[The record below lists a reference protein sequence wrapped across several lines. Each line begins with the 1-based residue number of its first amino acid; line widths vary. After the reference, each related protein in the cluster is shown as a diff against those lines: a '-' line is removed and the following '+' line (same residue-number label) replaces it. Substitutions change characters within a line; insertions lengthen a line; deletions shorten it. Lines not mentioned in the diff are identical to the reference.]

1 MSRNLWLA
9 GVSGFACL
17 VLALPVHSQTLGR
30 PVIDVGPSLVPPAV
44 EPETPTK
51 APSPTAGMSV
61 GKPSTP
67 ALTPVKPVVK
77 AVLPGLLPIPVVKP
91 TPLTPALRSSGFAD
105 SPAVVIPLEPKLGPM
120 PTPVPSKDPLLV
132 PPTSPKA
139 AEPKDMNVNP
149 KASVEPPA
157 KPTEIEREKGLFD
170 SLHHDDSYGFK
181 SLFDSLHPEG
191 EKGKHWYE
199 KLSIRGY
206 SQFRYGRTLIEDQG
220 LVDPRLLGDRSID
233 GSTEGFSIRRA
244 RLIIFGDVTEHLGLY
259 FQPDFGNIPASGST
273 STFFAQLRDL
283 YGDIYVDKEKEHRFR
298 VGLSK
303 IPFGFENMQSSQN
316 RIPLDRTDSINTG
329 VSPNERDLGVFYYWT
344 PVEKQKLFKDLVD
357 GGLKGSGNYGIFGA
371 GVYSGQG
378 GSQTE
383 QNDTLH
389 AVARLTYPFEL
400 PSGQVVETSLQGY
413 SGKYVIRGA
422 KIRALG
428 EGKSI
433 TPKGTDDTDGFLDQR
448 VAATFV
454 WYPQPFG
461 LQAEWNVG
469 RGPGLNDAQ
478 DEVLVR
484 QVNGGYLM
492 AMYKLDTANYGIF
505 TPYGRYQ
512 RYSGGYRSLPNAPY
526 GTHDQIDVGIEW
538 QIRKEMELVVEYSFV
553 DGVTLNAIDE
563 PGKRSYQNFDGGI
576 LRLQFQ
582 INY

>member
-1 MSRNLWLA
+1 MSRKLWLA
-9 GVSGFACL
+9 GASGFACL
-17 VLALPVHSQTLGR
+17 ALALPVHAQTLGR
-30 PVIDVGPSLVPPAV
+30 PVIDVGPSLVPPTA
-44 EPETPTK
+44 EPA
-51 APSPTAGMSV
+51 APAKVTTGSSV
-61 GKPSTP
+61 GNPSIVAPPPPVQPISKP
-67 ALTPVKPVVK
+67 A
-77 AVLPGLLPIPVVKP
+77 LPGLLPVPIAKTAAP
-91 TPLTPALRSSGFAD
+91 TPPVHTTNFAAD
-105 SPAVVIPLEPKLGPM
+105 APAVVIPTEPKLAPM
-120 PTPVPSKDPLLV
+120 PIPVPMKNPAIA
-132 PPTSPKA
+132 PPAAPK
-139 AEPKDMNVNP
+139 P
-149 KASVEPPA
+149 VEPVDPTTIPKEGVEPST
-157 KPTEIEREKGLFD
+157 KPLSHDGDPRLYD
-170 SLHHDDSYGFK
+170 SLHCDDNYGLK

-191 EKGKHWYE
+191 AKGKHWYE
-199 KLSIRGY
+199 KLSVRGY
-206 SQFRYGRTLIEDQG
+206 TQFRYGRTLIEDQG

-244 RLIIFGDVTEHLGLY
+244 RFILSGDVSEHLSLY
-259 FQPDFGNIPASGST
+259 AQPDFGNIPASGST
-273 STFFAQLRDL
+273 STFFGQLRDL
-283 YGDIYVDKEKEHRFR
+283 YGDIHIDKEKEHRFR

-303 IPFGFENMQSSQN
+303 IPFGFENLQSSQN
-316 RIPLDRTDSINTG
+316 RIALDRTDSINTA

-344 PVEKQKLFKDLVD
+344 PVEKQKLFRDLVD

-378 GSQTE
+378 GSQIE
-383 QNDTLH
+383 QNGSLH

-400 PSGQVVETSLQGY
+400 PSGQVVETSVQGFT
-413 SGKYVIRGA
+413 GKYVIRGA

-433 TPKGTDDTDGFLDQR
+433 TPKGTDDTEGFLDQR

-461 LQAEWNVG
+461 FQAEWNVG

-492 AMYKLDTANYGIF
+492 AMYKLDTADYGII

-538 QIRKEMELVVEYSFV
+538 QIRKEMELVVEYSLV

-563 PGKRSYQNFDGGI
+563 NKKRSYQQFDGGI
-576 LRLQFQ
+576 LRFQFQ